1 MSDKVQ
7 CGGCGAM
14 FDSLPSYGA
23 CDTCQNEELY
33 RQQVEQEDNQRL
45 EDFWRGER
53 EAGRA

>member
-1 MSDKVQ
+1 MSTEVQ

-33 RQQVEQEDNQRL
+33 HQQVEQEDNQRL